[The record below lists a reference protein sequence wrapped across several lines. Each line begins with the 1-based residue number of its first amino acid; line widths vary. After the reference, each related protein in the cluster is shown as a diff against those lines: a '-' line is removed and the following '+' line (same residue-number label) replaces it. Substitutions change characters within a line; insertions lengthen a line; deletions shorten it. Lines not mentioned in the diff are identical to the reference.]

1 MEILSF
7 LHEEYST
14 AELDNFIEKL
24 FFLTLKGLIVSSATC
39 FQILGCYLTQ
49 EEQSQ
54 TWGGIIFLN
63 PKHNKPVFLSHWIF
77 L

>member
-14 AELDNFIEKL
+14 AELDNFIENHFFSS
-24 FFLTLKGLIVSSATC
+24 FFLTLKSLIVSSATC

-54 TWGGIIFLN
+54 T
-63 PKHNKPVFLSHWIF
+63 
-77 L
+77 